1 MNDYFFITK
10 LAISW
15 ALIKDRMVVY
25 ERDKQLFVG
34 RFVRVSKNWNA
45 IIEVDGKEYCLRNK
59 QAYNMAILVSKKECE
74 AYEAQDLHGIS
85 PQIRTGWVESC
96 TVYPRGD
103 KEITDK
109 QVVELW
115 FPHTADQ
122 AIEAFNQIIST
133 QKNMEKII
141 MQRGYGKTTQ
151 LIKKSAKSGNYI
163 VCHSLDEAIRIQS
176 EAKKMGL
183 DIPLPIAY
191 EEFIEK
197 RYHGK
202 NISGFLIDNIEMF
215 LQHLSDVPIRAIT
228 MCP

>member
-1 MNDYFFITK
+1 MNEYFFITK

-15 ALIKDRMVVY
+15 ALIKGRTVVY
-25 ERDKQLFVG
+25 ENYGQLFIG

-45 IIEVDGKEYCLRNK
+45 VIVVNGKEVCLINRL
-59 QAYNMAILVSKKECE
+59 AYNMAILVSKKECE
-74 AYEAQDLHGIS
+74 AYEVQDLHGIS

-115 FPHTADQ
+115 FSHTADQ

-151 LIKKSAKSGNYI
+151 LIKKSAKSGDYI

-176 EAKKMGL
+176 ESKKMEL
-183 DIPLPIAY
+183 DIPLPITYA
-191 EEFIEK
+191 EFIEK
-197 RYHGK
+197 RYRGK

-215 LQHLSDVPIRAIT
+215 LQHLSDVPVRAIT